1 MIVAEQKS
9 LDEIKTM
16 LKGCKKVLAV
26 GCGTCVTVCFSGGRQ
41 EVGILSASLRM
52 STGLD
57 GDAIAVD
64 ESMVQRQCEEEFIAP
79 LQKELEDYDA
89 ILSLGCGVG
98 VQSLAQQ
105 FRVRRSFRHS
115 IPNSW
120 VSRPNTA
127 CGRNAAR
134 VVATASCTSPEAS
147 ARSAAAQSNCSM
159 APVAVPKAACA
170 RLTRTRNVPGTQSVK
185 NSWKGPVRGNDGNPA
200 GQGLV
205 DRPGRRA
212 TAASCA
218 KTSAFLKQTRVT
230 ERGPNHDDALP
241 ASTMPETS
249 DAPSLAERCDSNLAR
264 VLAAGEFAVTG
275 EVGPPKGHDAEVVRT
290 KARLLEGCVD
300 APTSR
305 TTRPQWCA

>member
-41 EVGILSASLRM
+41 EVGILAASLRM

-79 LQKELEDYDA
+79 LQDELEDYDA

-105 FRVRRSFRHS
+105 FPGKKV
-115 IPNSW
+115 IPALNTKFMGYPSEHGVWEERCQGSW
-120 VSRPNTA
+120 GTRPSTV

-134 VVATASCTSPEAS
+134 AVATAYCTSLAAS
-147 ARSAAAQSNCSM
+147 ARSAAAQSNYSM
-159 APVAVPKAACA
+159 APVAVPKTECA
-170 RLTRTRNVPGTQSVK
+170 RLTRTRNVPGRQSVK
-185 NSWKGPVRGNDGNPA
+185 NNWDWACSMK
-200 GQGLV
+200 
-205 DRPGRRA
+205 
-212 TAASCA
+212 
-218 KTSAFLKQTRVT
+218 
-230 ERGPNHDDALP
+230 
-241 ASTMPETS
+241 
-249 DAPSLAERCDSNLAR
+249 
-264 VLAAGEFAVTG
+264 
-275 EVGPPKGHDAEVVRT
+275 
-290 KARLLEGCVD
+290 
-300 APTSR
+300 
-305 TTRPQWCA
+305 